1 MGRVLPVPSVSHRVK
16 HTMIKISKGLDLP
29 ISGAPRQEI
38 SDGRPVSTV
47 ALVGYDYQG
56 MKPTMLVREGDRVKL
71 GQPVFTDKK
80 SEGIVYTAPT
90 SGIVKAIN
98 RGARRVF
105 QSMVFEVDGT
115 DAEDFGAT
123 PADQLASLD
132 AATLRERLIKSGF
145 WSAFRTRPYS
155 KVPAVDST
163 PAAIFVQAMDT
174 NPLAANPELVIAEQ
188 TEAFT
193 QGLSLLT
200 KLTDGKVWLCK
211 APGAKIPTADGVSVE
226 EFAGVH
232 PAGNSGTHIHFLE
245 PVSLNKTVWSIG
257 YQDVIALAKL
267 VTSGQLYTD
276 RVVAL
281 AGPQVKEPRLV
292 RTRVGASLFDLS
304 RDELKDGESRLISGS
319 VFGGRGGVDEVT
331 FLGRYHTQ
339 VSVLAEG
346 RERPVL
352 HYLHA
357 GRNRHSVLNIY
368 LSKLFKGKK
377 FDFTTTT
384 NGSERAM
391 LPVGQYE
398 KVMPLDILPTQL
410 LRALVVGDLDAAEQ
424 LGALELDE
432 EDLALCTYVCAG
444 KYEYGPILRDNLT
457 RIEQEA

>member
-1 MGRVLPVPSVSHRVK
+1 
-16 HTMIKISKGLDLP
+16 MIKISKGLDLP

-47 ALVGYDYQG
+47 ALVGYDYHG

-71 GQPVFTDKK
+71 GQPVFADKK
-80 SEGIVYTAPT
+80 SEGIVYTAPA

-105 QSMVFEVDGT
+105 QSLVIEVDGD
-115 DAEDFGAT
+115 DAETFDAT
-123 PADQLASLD
+123 PADQLAGLD
-132 AATLRERLIKSGF
+132 AAALRERLIKSGF
-145 WSAFRTRPYS
+145 WTAFRTRPYS
-155 KVPAVDST
+155 KVPAIDST
-163 PAAIFVQAMDT
+163 AAAIFVQAMDS
-174 NPLAANPELVIAEQ
+174 NPLAADPAVVIAEHS
-188 TEAFT
+188 EAFT

-200 KLTDGKVWLCK
+200 KLTDGKVWLCQ
-211 APGAKIPTADGVSVE
+211 APGAKIPSVEGVSVE
-226 EFAGVH
+226 EFGGVH
-232 PAGNSGTHIHFLE
+232 PAGNPGTHIHFLE
-245 PVSLNKTVWSIG
+245 PVNISKTVWTIG

-267 VTSGQLYTD
+267 VTSGRLFTD

-281 AGPQVKEPRLV
+281 AGPRVKEPRLV
-292 RTRVGASLFDLS
+292 RTRIGASLTELS
-304 RDELKDGESRLISGS
+304 RDELIESDNRVISGS
-319 VFGGRGGVDEVT
+319 VFGGRGGVDEIAY
-331 FLGRYHTQ
+331 LGRYHTQ

-368 LSKLFKGKK
+368 LSKLFKGKT

-410 LRALVVGDLDAAEQ
+410 LRALVVGDIDTAEQ